1 MIYVFL
7 QNKFSVLLKIVLYP
21 GVTLIEEDQV
31 LEHSTK
37 KKKKNDEQIHLQ
49 VHPRGILNLDQLH
62 ANSYCYFLAER

>member
-31 LEHSTK
+31 LEESTQ
-37 KKKKNDEQIHLQ
+37 KNEEQMHLQIH
-49 VHPRGILNLDQLH
+49 PER
-62 ANSYCYFLAER
+62 NSGFRSTMCK

>member
-7 QNKFSVLLKIVLYP
+7 QNKFSVFLKIVLYP

-37 KKKKNDEQIHLQ
+37 KKKKMMSKYTCRYT
-49 VHPRGILNLDQLH
+49 PRGILNLDQLY
-62 ANSYCYFLAER
+62 ANSYYYLSS